1 MRRLLCGSTPWVP
14 GGCAGGWGIPRQP
27 TARTARRS
35 RRASDVRSPFR
46 REELVSWAFS
56 LGVRSRIRRK
66 GTVIGQSHR
75 SAPFRVVPSAP
86 FPPHLRAMFSSRRFA
101 SFSSR
106 RFASFFSRR
115 SASFSPRRFAS
126 FPNRPVPS
134 GFHGQNSSFVG
145 KSCFRD
151 FVQCVRI
158 FSILSSCSGEK
169 RRLIKLFCSNG
180 RYLYSG
186 RTKRGSAGR
195 AG

>member
-1 MRRLLCGSTPWVP
+1 MP

-46 REELVSWAFS
+46 REEWVSWAFS
-56 LGVRSRIRRK
+56 LGVRSGIRRK

-86 FPPHLRAMFSSRRFA
+86 FSSRRF
-101 SFSSR
+101 
-106 RFASFFSRR
+106 
-115 SASFSPRRFAS
+115 ASFSPRRFAS

>member
-46 REELVSWAFS
+46 REEWVSWAFS

-75 SAPFRVVPSAP
+75 SAPLHRF
-86 FPPHLRAMFSSRRFA
+86 LRTISSDLWAMFPSRRFA
-101 SFSSR
+101 SFPSR
-106 RFASFFSRR
+106 RF
-115 SASFSPRRFAS
+115 ASFSPRRFAS

-158 FSILSSCSGEK
+158 FSILSSCGGEK